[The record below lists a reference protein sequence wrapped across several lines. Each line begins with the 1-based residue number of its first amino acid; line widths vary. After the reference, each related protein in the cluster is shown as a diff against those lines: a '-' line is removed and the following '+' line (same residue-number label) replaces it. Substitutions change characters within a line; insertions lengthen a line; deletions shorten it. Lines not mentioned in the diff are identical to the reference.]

1 VTDPAKAVFLS
12 YASEDADAAK
22 HICDALRVA
31 GIEVWFDQTELR
43 GGDAWD
49 QKIRQQIRDCALFV
63 PIISAHTQARP
74 EGYFRLEW
82 KLAVDRTHLMVAEK
96 AFLVPVAVD
105 ATPEPEAL
113 VPAQFREVQW
123 TRIQSGAVQVAF
135 VDRIAALLNKPVA
148 SNVGSPAR
156 AVDHTAAKRQPIILI
171 ALSFAAVAVLVAAT
185 AMRGG
190 WLWHKPV
197 PELEASTAS
206 TTVAISPTT
215 IPEKSVAVLPFVDMS
230 ERKDQEYFSDGLSEE
245 LIDMLTKVPDLRVPA
260 RTSSFY
266 FKGKQ
271 ATISE
276 ISKALGVAHVLE
288 GSVRKAGKTLRVTV
302 QLIRADNGYHLWSE
316 TYNREVSDVFKLQD
330 EIAEAVVGILKVK
343 LLVPP
348 SLEGSRGTKNLAA
361 YGEFLLGRQFMNRR
375 RLDDLRR
382 AVDAYSKATELDP
395 TYAAAFAELVIA
407 QVYLSDLTG
416 DELGRNKAEA
426 TADRAVEL
434 APERAEGY
442 SARGWLRTV
451 LKWDWAGAEDDLRK
465 ATALDPTDS
474 VALNRLCSLRTDLGR
489 LQEAIACA
497 RRAIE
502 LDPLAAKN
510 WTDLSDMYTA
520 LGDYAAARTAAN
532 RALEIQPDDP
542 FALIHRAEIDL
553 IEGRASEAL
562 QFYGKVDPEALRLMG
577 TAMAEHALSHEAASD
592 AALGILVEKYADSA
606 AFQIA
611 LVHAWRGKNPLA
623 LDWLERAYRQRDG
636 GLEGVKTDALLRGL
650 RGEQRYKALLQKMGL
665 PE

>member
-1 VTDPAKAVFLS
+1 MTAKAVFLS
-12 YASEDADAAK
+12 YASEDAGAAK
-22 HICDALRVA
+22 NICDALRVA

-74 EGYFRLEW
+74 EGYFRFEW
-82 KLAVDRTHLMVAEK
+82 KLAVDRTYLMAAEK
-96 AFLVPVAVD
+96 AFLVPVVVD
-105 ATPEPEAL
+105 ATTEPEAL

-123 TRIQSGAVQVAF
+123 TRIQTGEVQVAF
-135 VDRIAALLNKPVA
+135 VDRIATLLNKPVA
-148 SNVGSPAR
+148 PSVGRLAR
-156 AVDHTAAKRQPIILI
+156 AVNRTPAKRLPIALI
-171 ALSFAAVAVLVAAT
+171 ALSFAAVAALVVAT
-185 AMRGG
+185 AVRGG
-190 WLWHKPV
+190 WFWKKPV
-197 PELEASTAS
+197 PTLEASTAS
-206 TTVAISPTT
+206 TSMATTPTAIPD
-215 IPEKSVAVLPFVDMS
+215 KSVAVLPFIDMS
-230 ERKDQEYFSDGLSEE
+230 EKKDQEYFSDGLSEE

-288 GSVRKAGKTLRVTV
+288 GSVRKAGKTLRVTA

-330 EIAEAVVGILKVK
+330 EIAEAVVGVLKVK
-343 LLVPP
+343 LLVRP
-348 SLEGSRGTKNLAA
+348 SLEGSRGTKSLAA
-361 YGEFLLGRQFMNRR
+361 YSEFLLGRQFMNRR

-407 QVYLSDLTG
+407 QVYLSDLTD

-451 LKWDWAGAEDDLRK
+451 LKWDWAGADSDLRK
-465 ATALDPTDS
+465 ATALDPSDS
-474 VALNRLCSLRTDLGR
+474 VALNRLCNLRADLGR

-497 RRAIE
+497 RKVIE

-510 WTDLSDMYTA
+510 WSDLSDMYAA
-520 LGDYAAARTAAN
+520 LGDYAAARAAAN
-532 RALEIQPDDP
+532 RALEIQPEDP
-542 FALIHRAEIDL
+542 FVLIHRAEIEL
-553 IEGRASEAL
+553 LESRPAEAL
-562 QFYGKVDPEALRLMG
+562 KFYRQVDPEGLRLMG
-577 TAMAEHALSHEAASD
+577 TAMAEHALSHGVASD
-592 AALGILVEKYADSA
+592 AALGILIEKYANSA

-611 LVHAWRGKNPLA
+611 LIYAWRGNNAVA

-636 GLEGVKTDALLRGL
+636 GLEGVKTDALLRSI
-650 RGEQRYKALLQKMGL
+650 RGERRYQALLRKMGL